1 MALGQAQFFDD
12 SGAFDAA
19 LGAAGK
25 IPKGDWACQNNQGPS
40 AILGFTSPLNINNP
54 GPYDPGPMLDN
65 LTFQSNQNPFG
76 IPDTNPTATNDLV
89 LVNAPG
95 FGLSGNA
102 VLGNYFV
109 DSFDILSGP
118 PAGDNH
124 TALGMTVVS
133 LLGGGGPLT
142 VTVFDKNNTV
152 IGQHDVPGGGPE
164 QFVGILA
171 PDTIGRVNVYD
182 QSDGAQG
189 ITNITAYVEGG
200 PSGGCCQCDAMGAQ
214 FCTVV
219 SPDICDTVGGEY
231 LGDDTDCDGGDCAI
245 DFPDQCTPLGACC
258 QCDDIVP
265 FCTLETQDDCN
276 ALGGDYQGDF
286 VLCDPFPC
294 DPDGCLG
301 VDVSVDIRPGGCN
314 NPFNRASNG
323 VLKVAVA
330 GSDDFDVLGID
341 VSTVKIW
348 RLDGVG
354 GAVGPNFGP
363 PGPAP
368 RFSDATDSFMGDLC
382 ECPDPRTPDGILD
395 LVVKFRS
402 ADVTEVLEL
411 GDLPAGLI
419 VPLCV
424 GGDMLD
430 GTAFEGCD
438 CAWLVGTDGY
448 AGMVTL
454 ESNLVDIW
462 VKSTPADDYE
472 DEGGFTNF
480 SRFYPLGT
488 EITFSAP
495 LVPSMHSNLILRG
508 WWLNGEFRKD
518 LGTEVT
524 VTLDTPLVDL
534 APLYGVN
541 FLRPSTP
548 DSDSG
553 SDGTAAH

>member
-1 MALGQAQFFDD
+1 MRIVLSIAAVGCLAGIATGQPVVTNF
-12 SGAFDAA
+12 SGGSAFDSYYGTPAPCGDVVGFRFTSDVDQTVLELGCLNDDGDGVMDSA
-19 LGAAGK
+19 HQVGLWRNSDQALLAEVTVTPASPLVGQWRYEPVAPVLIEAGVQYTLGAMYAS
-25 IPKGDWACQNNQGPS
+25 GDGDSYYSGPS
-40 AILGFTSPLNINNP
+40 SMGL
-54 GPYDPGPMLDN
+54 
-65 LTFQSNQNPFG
+65 FQIS
-76 IPDTNPTATNDLV
+76 DTNGVYPL
-89 LVNAPG
+89 
-95 FGLSGNA
+95 
-102 VLGNYFV
+102 
-109 DSFDILSGP
+109 
-118 PAGDNH
+118 AGDLCFVYPENDS
-124 TALGMTVVS
+124 TNLARLG
-133 LLGGGGPLT
+133 P
-142 VTVFDKNNTV
+142 NA
-152 IGQHDVPGGGPE
+152 I
-164 QFVGILA
+164 VGA
-171 PDTIGRVNVYD
+171 
-182 QSDGAQG
+182 A
-189 ITNITAYVEGG
+189 G
-200 PSGGCCQCDAMGAQ
+200 PSGGCCQCDALGAQ
-214 FCTVV
+214 FCTVE
-219 SPDICDTVGGEY
+219 SEDNCDSLGGEY

-265 FCTLETQDDCN
+265 FCTMETQDDCA
-276 ALGGDYQGDF
+276 ALNGDYIGDF
-286 VLCDPFPC
+286 VLCSSDPC

-368 RFSDATDSFMGDLC
+368 RFGDATDSFMGDLC
-382 ECPDPRTPDGILD
+382 ECDAPRNPDGILD
-395 LVVKFRS
+395 LIVKFRS
-402 ADVTEVLEL
+402 SDVTEVLEL

-438 CAWLVGTDGY
+438 CAWLVGTDGS
-448 AGMVTL
+448 AGMVNL

-462 VKSTPADDYE
+462 VKSNPADDYE

-488 EITFSAP
+488 EIVFKAP

-508 WWLNGEFRKD
+508 WWVNGEFRKD
-518 LGTEVT
+518 LREDVT
-524 VTLDTPLVDL
+524 ITLDTPFINLS
-534 APLYGVN
+534 PLYGVN